1 MAGSSF
7 LKGALILS
15 AAAFISK
22 LLGVFYVIPLKH
34 LAGDEGLA
42 LYQAVFPIYNTL
54 LILSVSG
61 IPIALSKL
69 ISEKVSSGQRGEVA
83 PITRSAIR
91 SMIVVALL
99 GFAVLFMGSKTI
111 ALWIGDLRTTL
122 SIQAIAYA
130 MLLVPFVAVLR
141 GYFYGFQLMQLS
153 AVSQVIEQFARVFTM
168 IFLVYWFLKSG
179 KTMEVIASGAAF
191 SSVAG
196 VSVAFL
202 ILVVGYLRH
211 RTIGSA
217 QTLEHSG
224 YIKKILAIAIP
235 VSLSTLM
242 IPVLGMVDSLTIIN
256 MLKTSGEMAAQAT
269 KEFGVYSRG
278 VPIVQFAAFYATG
291 LSVAVVPALSS
302 ARTNAEKDTQIRN
315 TLKISLLIGIP
326 ASIGMMLIAQPLN
339 VLFYGDGQGS
349 NALAVLAVSTLFLS
363 LAVSASG
370 ILQGL
375 GKASWPAIFL
385 AVGIVLKVVFNLW
398 LTPIYG
404 ILGAAYSTVITYALI
419 ALVSIW
425 TIRYF
430 HPSLRLLS
438 AKEIARW
445 ILPSLLMG
453 GILILCNYGNL
464 TASTSHT
471 RGAALYSLSI
481 TIGIGIISY
490 VIGLML
496 FRVITKK
503 DFQQILQRF
512 MKKR

>member
-1 MAGSSF
+1 MSGSSF

-69 ISEKVSSGQRGEVA
+69 ISEKVSTGQLGEVA
-83 PITRSAIR
+83 PITKSAIR
-91 SMIVVALL
+91 SMIVVALV
-99 GFAVLFMGSKTI
+99 GFVALFTGSKTI
-111 ALWIGDLRTTL
+111 AFWIGDLRTTL

-168 IFLVYWFLKSG
+168 IFLVYWFLKAEE
-179 KTMEVIASGAAF
+179 TMEVVASGAAF

-196 VSVAFL
+196 VSVAFAIL
-202 ILVVGYLRH
+202 IVGYLRH
-211 RTIGSA
+211 RTKGQA
-217 QTLEHSG
+217 RTQKNSG
-224 YIKKILAIAIP
+224 YLKKILAIAIP

-256 MLKTSGEMAAQAT
+256 MLKTSGEMASQAT

-326 ASIGMMLIAQPLN
+326 ASLGMMMIAQPLN

-375 GKASWPAIFL
+375 GKAGWPAIFL
-385 AVGIVLKVVFNLW
+385 AVGIVVKVVFNLW
-398 LTPIYG
+398 LTPLYG

-419 ALVSIW
+419 ALLSLW
-425 TIRYF
+425 AIRYF
-430 HPSLRLLS
+430 YTSHRLLTG
-438 AKEIARW
+438 KEVIRW
-445 ILPSLLMG
+445 VLPSVLMG
-453 GILILCNYGNL
+453 GVLMLCYYGNL
-464 TASTSHT
+464 TPSSPLT

-481 TIGIGIISY
+481 TIAIGIISY
-490 VIGLML
+490 AIGLIL
-496 FRVITKK
+496 FQVITMK
-503 DFQQILQRF
+503 DFQQILRRF
-512 MKKR
+512 KKRR